1 MFIDLKG
8 GRVLD
13 TDYFSSR
20 DCERGIPWCVADT
33 GIWHVLTSR
42 TTACPPSLV
51 KARPVTAMD
60 EPDRWRWRLELP
72 GLQLP
77 LYARCFRP
85 RRPSLPE
92 PNTRHQRT
100 VVFYHRQMSEERAA
114 SSSFFGSI
122 PIGMQVWCVSNLWVE
137 RIKDMRAEHREHD

>member
-1 MFIDLKG
+1 MFIELKG

-20 DCERGIPWCVADT
+20 DCERGIPWCVTET
-33 GIWHVLTSR
+33 GIWHVLTGR
-42 TTACPPSLV
+42 TTACAPALV
-51 KARPVTAMD
+51 KARPVTALD
-60 EPDRWRWRLELP
+60 EPDRWRWRLEIP
-72 GLQLP
+72 GLHLP

-100 VVFYHRQMSEERAA
+100 VVFYCRKMSEAHAA
-114 SSSFFGSI
+114 GSSFFGSV
-122 PIGMQVWCVSNLWVE
+122 PIGMQVWSVSHLWVE
-137 RIKDMRAEHREHD
+137 RLRDTRAVEREFD